1 MQFAKKSKASSD
13 IPTASLPDI
22 IFMLLIFFMVV
33 TVFKEFRG
41 LPIRTPAARNTEK
54 LESKRNVTYL
64 WADSDAAGN
73 ARISIDDKIVVLDDI
88 APIMSEKFANNRK
101 LIVSLK
107 LDKDLQMKIVSNI
120 QEKLRD
126 AYTLRVNYATR
137 FK

>member
-1 MQFAKKSKASSD
+1 MQFKKKTTAKAE

-41 LPIRTPAARNTEK
+41 LPILAPAARTTEK
-54 LESKRNVTYL
+54 LETKRNVAYL
-64 WADSDAAGN
+64 WIDKLG
-73 ARISIDDKIVVLDDI
+73 RISIDDKIIGLSDI
-88 APIMSEKFANNRK
+88 TPILSEKFAQNRR
-101 LIVSLK
+101 LIIS
-107 LDKDLQMKIVSNI
+107 MKIDQEVEMGLVTDV

-126 AYTLRVNYATR
+126 AYTLRINYATR

>member
-1 MQFAKKSKASSD
+1 MKFEKKTKAKAE

-33 TVFKEFRG
+33 TVFKEYRG
-41 LPIRTPAARNTEK
+41 LPVLAPTARTTAK
-54 LESKRNVTYL
+54 LETKRNVAYL
-64 WADSDAAGN
+64 WVDRLG
-73 ARISIDDKIVVLDDI
+73 RIAIDDKIVPLEDVAPVL
-88 APIMSEKFANNRK
+88 SEKFTQNRR

-107 LDKDLQMKIVSNI
+107 IDQEVSMGLVTDV